1 MALSHTMS
9 QALGSLEMPIQK
21 IKIAETGPR
30 NANSNLQKQG
40 ASSDLDIH
48 KF

>member
-9 QALGSLEMPIQK
+9 QALGSLEMPVKK

-30 NANSNLQKQG
+30 TADSNLQKQG
-40 ASSDLDIH
+40 ASSDLDMH